1 MSKKDVTFKQAITT
15 LMTQPEKADDRSDYE
30 PMRET
35 ANDLIRMYT
44 VKYHR
49 CQIQIENKL
58 MKLNKLAQDMGYPD
72 FESIPASEIASR
84 HDLEEENQVLENFK
98 LTQKEHQQRI
108 DLVPVVYT
116 ELGYIHPEKINM
128 KPDMSWMYK
137 DNTPIKSRGSVVT
150 KQPANLS

>member
-1 MSKKDVTFKQAITT
+1 MSKKDTFKQAITT

-35 ANDLIRMYT
+35 ANDLVRMYT

-58 MKLNKLAQDMGYPD
+58 IKLNTLAQEMGYQD
-72 FESIPASEIASR
+72 FESVPQSELKTR

-98 LTQKEHQQRI
+98 LTQQEHQQRI
-108 DLVPVVYT
+108 DLVPVIYT

-128 KPDMSWMYK
+128 NPDMSWLYK
-137 DNTPIKSRGSVVT
+137 DNTPTKSKGSVVT
-150 KQPANLS
+150 KQPANIS

>member
-58 MKLNKLAQDMGYPD
+58 MKLNKLAQDMGYSD
-72 FESIPASEIASR
+72 FESIPKSEIASR